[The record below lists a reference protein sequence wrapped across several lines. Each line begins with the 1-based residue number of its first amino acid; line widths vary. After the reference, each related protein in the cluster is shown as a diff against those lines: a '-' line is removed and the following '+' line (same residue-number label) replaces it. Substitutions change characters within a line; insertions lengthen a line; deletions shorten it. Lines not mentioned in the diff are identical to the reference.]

1 MDWYSV
7 LSDRAQRS
15 GGESGVDT
23 PVLIPNTEVKHSS
36 GENSWAC
43 PCEDSTLPGLY
54 RRSYDLLFLSSARM
68 DKRIAVMSAFVATFW
83 RHFVLFSVDILLAL
97 LYDSE
102 ASVKMSVPHGT

>member
-36 GENSWAC
+36 GENSWAS

-54 RRSYDLLFLSSARM
+54 RRSYDLLFLCFLVDWANALPLCPLLWRYYSQQGNEKAREKH
-68 DKRIAVMSAFVATFW
+68 DVRIS
-83 RHFVLFSVDILLAL
+83 LLILHRVVSFLQL
-97 LYDSE
+97 
-102 ASVKMSVPHGT
+102 

>member
-36 GENSWAC
+36 GENSWAS

-54 RRSYDLLFLSSARM
+54 RRSYDLLFLFPLFLPPS
-68 DKRIAVMSAFVATFW
+68 
-83 RHFVLFSVDILLAL
+83 LFSSLSCIM
-97 LYDSE
+97 
-102 ASVKMSVPHGT
+102 ASVTERRVNHGVHGNIGTCRYGYDRVHPLFVF

>member
-54 RRSYDLLFLSSARM
+54 RRSYDLLFLFPLFLPPSLFSSLSCIIASVTERM
-68 DKRIAVMSAFVATFW
+68 DDMNVLLGLSGGVDSAVAAS
-83 RHFVLFSVDILLAL
+83 LF
-97 LYDSE
+97 
-102 ASVKMSVPHGT
+102 PF